1 MVKFKRLYIS
11 LNPTK
16 EKDIIIQKFLEST
29 YNETETIKAILYQ
42 HAVERSKQ
50 VQITP
55 IEDLIADNLVLQKC
69 VKSIS
74 EEQKDAVSSIEI
86 DSDIM
91 NMFN

>member
-1 MVKFKRLYIS
+1 MAKLKRLYIS

-16 EKDIIIQKFLEST
+16 EKDVIIQKFLEST

-42 HAVERSKQ
+42 HAVGGSKE
-50 VQITP
+50 VQNAP
-55 IEDLIADNLVLQKC
+55 VEDLIADNLEVQKGAE
-69 VKSIS
+69 STS
-74 EEQKDAVSSIEI
+74 EEQKDAVTTIEI

>member
-1 MVKFKRLYIS
+1 MAKLKRLYIS

-50 VQITP
+50 VQIAP
-55 IEDLIADNLVLQKC
+55 VEDLVADKLMVQKGAE
-69 VKSIS
+69 STS